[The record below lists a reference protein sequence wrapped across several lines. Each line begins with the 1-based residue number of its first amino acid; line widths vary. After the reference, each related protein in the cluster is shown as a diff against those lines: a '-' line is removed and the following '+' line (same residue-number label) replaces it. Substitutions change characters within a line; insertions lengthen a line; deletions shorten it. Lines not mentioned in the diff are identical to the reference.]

1 MNNLTL
7 FFHNGQWV
15 VDSRHV
21 AEMVD
26 KPHNDLMKSIR
37 QYCEYLTQGNFSLS
51 EFFIP
56 NKYTDTTGRTL
67 PCYFLTRR
75 GCDMVANKM
84 TGEKGVLFTA
94 AYVTKFEEMERQLK
108 APAIP
113 TTTIEILQLAV
124 NQMAEQEKRLATIE
138 DKLTV
143 ANHRINSLDATN
155 IDGTPRQRLE
165 KMMRKY
171 AFQNGILFA
180 QAWKDFDQAFNMAYR
195 TNITLCRRNH
205 EMRIGQKVSRPEFLE
220 KTGLIEDAIRV
231 ADKMLN
237 RLVVAQ

>member
-94 AYVTKFEEMERQLK
+94 AYVTKFEEMERQIQQFQ
-108 APAIP
+108 IP
-113 TTTIEILQLAV
+113 QTFAEALRLAAD
-124 NQMAEQEKRLATIE
+124 QAEQIELMAPKADYFDALVDRKNSLCFRDTAKVLQVPERELIDRLVAKRYLYRDSKGRLKPFATYVPELFEEKE
-138 DKLTV
+138 FV
-143 ANHRINSLDATN
+143 NHRNGHTGAQTLVTVK
-155 IDGTPRQRLE
+155 GRE
-165 KMMRKY
+165 K
-171 AFQNGILFA
+171 
-180 QAWKDFDQAFNMAYR
+180 
-195 TNITLCRRNH
+195 
-205 EMRIGQKVSRPEFLE
+205 FLRMFKE
-220 KTGLIEDAIRV
+220 SEACV
-231 ADKMLN
+231 
-237 RLVVAQ
+237 